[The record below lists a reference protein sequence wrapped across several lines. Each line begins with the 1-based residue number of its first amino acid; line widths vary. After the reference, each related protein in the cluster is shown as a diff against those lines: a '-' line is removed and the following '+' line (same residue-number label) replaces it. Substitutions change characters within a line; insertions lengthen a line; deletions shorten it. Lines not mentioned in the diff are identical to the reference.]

1 MPRAF
6 FINKLDRENSN
17 FEKVLSSLKE
27 RFGISV
33 VPIQYPIGSEENFK
47 GVVNVISRR
56 ARIFNPKTHSMEDAD
71 IPTDLVDSIDECKNM
86 IMEAVAETD
95 EVLLDKYFSEGELS
109 DEEIYHGL
117 INGSARGEIAPVMC
131 GSALTGIGVNT
142 LVEDIVE
149 CFPSPENIQLI
160 KARDIK
166 NNKDIEVKMDENAP
180 FSAFVFK
187 TIADPFVGKLSLFRV
202 MTGKA
207 KSDSTVYNSNKDKQE
222 KVGTM
227 YFVRGKAQHPTQE
240 IVAGDIGAVAK
251 LQFTG
256 TGDTLCE
263 MAAPIAFEEIEFPAP
278 SMSMAVL
285 PKAKGDEDK
294 ISTGLTK
301 LLEED
306 PTFRISR
313 DVENA
318 EMIVSGVGE
327 THLDIIASKL
337 KNKFGADVTLETP
350 KIPYRETIKKAAD
363 VQGKH
368 KKQSGGHG
376 QYGDVWIK
384 FESRTD
390 GEDDM
395 QFVDQVVGGVVPRQ
409 YIPAVEKGLR
419 ECIQHGVLAG
429 YPVIRLKA
437 TLHDG
442 SFHPVDS
449 SEMAFKVA
457 ASLAY
462 KKGLQAAQPVLLEPI
477 MHVEVRVPDDYMG
490 DVIGDLNKKR
500 GKVLGM
506 DPENGYQKIIAEVPQ
521 AEMFKYATDLKS
533 ITQARGSFEM
543 TFERYEE
550 VPASEAAKIIENS
563 KRLKEE

>member
-1 MPRAF
+1 
-6 FINKLDRENSN
+6 
-17 FEKVLSSLKE
+17 
-27 RFGISV
+27 
-33 VPIQYPIGSEENFK
+33 
-47 GVVNVISRR
+47 
-56 ARIFNPKTHSMEDAD
+56 
-71 IPTDLVDSIDECKNM
+71 
-86 IMEAVAETD
+86 
-95 EVLLDKYFSEGELS
+95 
-109 DEEIYHGL
+109 
-117 INGSARGEIAPVMC
+117 
-131 GSALTGIGVNT
+131 
-142 LVEDIVE
+142 
-149 CFPSPENIQLI
+149 
-160 KARDIK
+160 
-166 NNKDIEVKMDENAP
+166 
-180 FSAFVFK
+180 
-187 TIADPFVGKLSLFRV
+187 
-202 MTGKA
+202 
-207 KSDSTVYNSNKDKQE
+207 
-222 KVGTM
+222 
-227 YFVRGKAQHPTQE
+227 
-240 IVAGDIGAVAK
+240 
-251 LQFTG
+251 
-256 TGDTLCE
+256 
-263 MAAPIAFEEIEFPAP
+263 
-278 SMSMAVL
+278 
-285 PKAKGDEDK
+285 
-294 ISTGLTK
+294 
-301 LLEED
+301 
-306 PTFRISR
+306 
-313 DVENA
+313 
-318 EMIVSGVGE
+318 MIVSGVGE